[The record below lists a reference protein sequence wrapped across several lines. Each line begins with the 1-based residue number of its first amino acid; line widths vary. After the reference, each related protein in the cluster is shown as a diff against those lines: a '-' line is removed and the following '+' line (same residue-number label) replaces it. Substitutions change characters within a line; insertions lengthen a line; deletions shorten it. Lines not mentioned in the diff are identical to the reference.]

1 MATAR
6 QIISLHGFQYD
17 PAHHSDPRRSQNDQ
31 QELES
36 DDAYGY
42 AKKCQGIRHEVT
54 RQDQERRHR
63 QDSLENSRCVPDRN
77 ISPDDLVNGK
87 SLERDGPCDDDIRQ
101 EANNLFEEII
111 RDSAFE
117 ADEICREQRESE
129 NNKID
134 QTLADFTENE
144 TYDRIHLSVPI
155 NNNFS
160 WGWTHT
166 S

>member
-17 PAHHSDPRRSQNDQ
+17 PAHHSDSRRSQNDQ

-36 DDAYGY
+36 DDAYGD

-54 RQDQERRHR
+54 SQDQERRHG

-87 SLERDGPCDDDIRQ
+87 SLERDGPGNDDIRQ
-101 EANNLFEEII
+101 EANNLFEEIV
-111 RDSAFE
+111 RDSAFKPN
-117 ADEICREQRESE
+117 DIGRRQRESKD
-129 NNKID
+129 NKVN
-134 QTLADFTENE
+134 QALADLTENA
-144 TYDRIHLSVPI
+144 TDDRIHLPI
-155 NNNFS
+155 PICKATLLCGAF
-160 WGWTHT
+160 
-166 S
+166 